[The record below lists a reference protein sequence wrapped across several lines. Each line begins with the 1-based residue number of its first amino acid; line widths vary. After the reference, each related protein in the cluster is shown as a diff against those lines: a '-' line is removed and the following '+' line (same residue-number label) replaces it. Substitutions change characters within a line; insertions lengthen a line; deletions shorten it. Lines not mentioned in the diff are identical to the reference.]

1 MCKTAFKVLGLMV
14 LVVMLVPLGAMAQA
28 PTAAANTI
36 NPPAT
41 AKVIFYYN
49 MPINANGC
57 LDQVGIQ
64 IDNVTQHEIAKF
76 HVWRTDV
83 APGSHVF
90 SDDSHRDKGLT
101 ATLAAGQTFY
111 VGIRWWKGFGFMTC
125 GNLYTKFVE
134 LKPKEIAKADGLIG
148 RAGVDETAAA
158 PAPQVAQVAVDT
170 NVKLSIESTPGAAD
184 IEVDGSF
191 MGNTPSAIELSPG
204 QHTIIVTKNG
214 YQSWQRKILLAP
226 GDIKLTA
233 ELEQD
238 SPKP

>member
-1 MCKTAFKVLGLMV
+1 MCKTVFKVVGLAV
-14 LVVMLVPLGAMAQA
+14 LAGMLFAPCAKAQA
-28 PTAAANTI
+28 PTAGANTG

-83 APGSHVF
+83 APGIHVF
-90 SDDSHRDKGLT
+90 SDDSHRDKGVT
-101 ATLAAGQTFY
+101 ATLAAGQTY
-111 VGIRWWKGFGFMTC
+111 YYGIRWWKGFGFMTC
-125 GNLYTKFVE
+125 GNLYTKFDV

-148 RAGVDETAAA
+148 KPGVDETAAA
-158 PAPQVAQVAVDT
+158 PAPAPQVAANT
-170 NVKLSIESTPGAAD
+170 NVKLSIDSTPGAAD
-184 IEVDGSF
+184 IEVDGNF

-204 QHTIIVTKNG
+204 QHTVIVTKNG
-214 YQSWQRKILLAP
+214 YQSWQRKIMLAP

-238 SPKP
+238 PPKQ